1 MKELSKYKFII
12 NTGCSYGRMLE
23 SVLTP
28 FKHIPE
34 DYSKRLKKEYS
45 ECHVEGDVDNI
56 IGITVHCGSMGSDW
70 QSDSIIYVVNQ
81 LLNLGV
87 ESKNIYCFIEW
98 SQWHRVCFP
107 IMKYMK
113 IDETV
118 LEPTSYPS
126 PGDMPFIYK
135 TKDNFI
141 SIDDVKSNE
150 YKKLPKELKSLLDNI
165 NIGNTFKIGNV
176 GHIDKNFYVNP
187 AHSFKDYFSDISLD
201 YELYFD
207 TVLSIENK
215 LSPDMKIKNHLDN
228 IIKTQSFLNSKQI
241 EWNSIDMQ
249 SFQEN
254 WLFSEFQEHPPEY
267 YFVDN
272 QTRLKE
278 TNQFGENRPNN
289 LQTKNIV
296 ELFPNLEYL
305 FKQINS
311 CGRHYFYESERYRKG
326 GIDEFIIDNFKEV
339 GFVNLTPEHFE
350 SKIIDVKEL
359 LPGYN
364 EHPNVI
370 LYMLL
375 WNEAAQNCNFLKIK
389 ENFKTFIKNKFWE
402 DYGCTKKEFSKNGLT
417 ISREYWLSRTKIN
430 LI

>member
-254 WLFSEFQEHPPEY
+254 WLFSEFQEHPHEY

-289 LQTKNIV
+289 LQTKTLKAVPIRTQNQTS
-296 ELFPNLEYL
+296 NSK
-305 FKQINS
+305 KQQWQLI
-311 CGRHYFYESERYRKG
+311 FY
-326 GIDEFIIDNFKEV
+326 
-339 GFVNLTPEHFE
+339 T
-350 SKIIDVKEL
+350 
-359 LPGYN
+359 
-364 EHPNVI
+364 I
-370 LYMLL
+370 L
-375 WNEAAQNCNFLKIK
+375 
-389 ENFKTFIKNKFWE
+389 
-402 DYGCTKKEFSKNGLT
+402 
-417 ISREYWLSRTKIN
+417 
-430 LI
+430 